1 MAALRPR
8 RTAVPYGDLPALRR
22 PARRTRAG
30 RVVVAL
36 VLAGLLSGAAVAAG
50 GSHRSRSDI
59 VPRGRTSVLVIDLS
73 RSIVDNEF
81 RRIGATLRRLIAT
94 DTSAGLV
101 VFSDVA
107 YEMLPPG
114 SPASALVPILRF
126 FTPVRGVFP
135 ANPWQTT
142 FRAGTQIST
151 ALELAHDMLL
161 RSHVANGSIVLISD
175 LETTPSDFVMLT
187 QTLTQLRKEDVPLRV
202 VPLQT
207 TQRGRNLFRSLLGPG
222 YLLPVPRAAEPGS
235 ARVRRTLA
243 GDVPVALLA
252 LGGLLLLGLAANE
265 RWCAQL
271 ALPWTQP
278 GRRA

>member
-1 MAALRPR
+1 MDR
-8 RTAVPYGDLPALRR
+8 
-22 PARRTRAG
+22 
-30 RVVVAL
+30 
-36 VLAGLLSGAAVAAG
+36 
-50 GSHRSRSDI
+50 
-59 VPRGRTSVLVIDLS
+59 
-73 RSIVDNEF
+73 EF
-81 RRIGATLRRLIAT
+81 RQIGATLRRLIVT
-94 DTSAGLV
+94 DTSTGLV

-107 YEMLPPG
+107 YELLPPG
-114 SPASALVPILRF
+114 SPASALIPALRF
-126 FTPVRGVFP
+126 FTPVRGAFP

-161 RSHVANGSIVLISD
+161 RGHVAKGSIVLISD
-175 LETTPSDFVMLT
+175 LETSPSDFVMLT
-187 QTLTQLRKEDVPLRV
+187 QTLTQLRTEGVPLRV

-222 YLLPVPRAAEPGS
+222 YLLPKPRAAELGP

-243 GDVPVALLA
+243 GGVPVALLA

-271 ALPWTQP
+271 ALPWAESR
-278 GRRA
+278 RRA